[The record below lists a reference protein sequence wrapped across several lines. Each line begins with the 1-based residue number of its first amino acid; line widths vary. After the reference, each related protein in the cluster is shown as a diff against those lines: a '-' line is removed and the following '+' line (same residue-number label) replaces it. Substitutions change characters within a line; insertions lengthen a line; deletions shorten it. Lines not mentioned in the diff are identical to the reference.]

1 MYVLCGHHQ
10 HILVHICIAQAG
22 YIDDRKGP
30 LTLAVVVVIA
40 QIAIF
45 IVSCVDFWEQMQ
57 GADAGPAPAPAP
69 ASLFMVGSASSA

>member
-1 MYVLCGHHQ
+1 MPP
-10 HILVHICIAQAG
+10 QAG

-45 IVSCVDFWEQMQ
+45 IVSCVDFWEQLQ
-57 GADAGPAPAPAP
+57 GADTPAPAPAP
-69 ASLFMVGSASSA
+69 SASLLSMIGSAASA